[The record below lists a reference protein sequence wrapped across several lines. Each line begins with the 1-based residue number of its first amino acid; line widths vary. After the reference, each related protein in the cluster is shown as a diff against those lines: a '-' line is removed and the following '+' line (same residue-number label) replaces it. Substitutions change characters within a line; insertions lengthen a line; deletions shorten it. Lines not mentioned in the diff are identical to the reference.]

1 MNKKPTNWIQGMS
14 STKKQLHHPM
24 VEIDPDLFQM
34 KIVTKRRKMV
44 GEKLLRLRAR
54 IEDWASLNGYENM
67 GNWSERK
74 NSEGEVVWRKSH
86 WEWVDDC
93 YGVIINGYE
102 FSWGKEQYKKFNDMW
117 KQYEIDVHVVRPDN
131 PNFDADWE
139 QLQQMEWDEVGD
151 EVSLGHGTKQ

>member
-1 MNKKPTNWIQGMS
+1 MDKMNLTN
-14 STKKQLHHPM
+14 
-24 VEIDPDLFQM
+24 
-34 KIVTKRRKMV
+34 RRKMV
-44 GEKLLRLRAR
+44 GEKLLKLRAR

-74 NSEGEVVWRKSH
+74 NKDGEVVWKKSH

-117 KQYEIDVHVVRPDN
+117 KQYEIDVHVVKPDN
-131 PNFDADWE
+131 PNFDADWQ
-139 QLQQMEWDEVGD
+139 QLQQMEWEDG
-151 EVSLGHGTKQ
+151 